1 MDCQLFFTFFVLFL
15 MLFFTFLV
23 LFNVVFPHFLKK
35 QAGEAGL
42 YLRIC
47 LLHRTSCLVSS
58 YLLVSIAG
66 GNTFFLAGY
75 SQCMA
80 LSCRAFR
87 YRLSR
92 KAQK

>member
-1 MDCQLFFTFFVLFL
+1 MSCQLFFTFFVLFL

-58 YLLVSIAG
+58 YLLVAIAG
-66 GNTFFLAGY
+66 GG
-75 SQCMA
+75 
-80 LSCRAFR
+80 SCF
-87 YRLSR
+87 
-92 KAQK
+92 QIHTPD